1 MESNFKNL
9 SSLFSANILVK
20 ALGIISVMVLIRFLT
35 KEELSLLPNYAVV
48 AGLALTVSSFGLF
61 PTMIR
66 EVPFLLQEQRFDRAR
81 AIINTSLLYI
91 LPSLIIVSA
100 VSYVFSEEL
109 ASYLL
114 GDRAYSLHFKIMA
127 VSFVF
132 SGIRQFFDYG
142 YWAYDMFKE
151 QSYLLVIE
159 GIVKVILNVVGVIFF
174 GALGLVVSLALT
186 SLVSCV
192 TSIYYFRGILFA
204 ANYQVISPKYLLKES
219 APYYLESYLMYFR
232 NQGDQ
237 LFVTTFLGAEQLAVY
252 FVAKK
257 LYDILQIFTRPLD
270 KVFTNSLA
278 KLRGKLGRFS
288 VRISEILTL
297 NVFLFIPFIALC
309 IGLTPLFIRII
320 AGEEYL
326 EAVPASMLLTLTLLV
341 YFFYTSTFGRAIFL
355 LKPSTSRF
363 KLTLVE
369 SVSLA
374 VFSLLLIKD
383 FAVEGVA
390 LARLLTVLVT
400 GLYSYFY
407 TRRDID
413 LTIERKPIVIVTI
426 ISIAMAVTL
435 LFAQS
440 YSPHIAA
447 VVIALSLVVVA
458 FLVVVNRSIS
468 EKYYSFINLFFP
480 FKIADPVIQLRNKL
494 FAKKKV

>member
-1 MESNFKNL
+1 
-9 SSLFSANILVK
+9 
-20 ALGIISVMVLIRFLT
+20 MVLIRFLT

-48 AGLALTVSSFGLF
+48 SGLAITVSSFGLF

-66 EVPFLLQEQRFDRAR
+66 EIPLLLQEQSFDRAR
-81 AIINTSLLYI
+81 AIINTSLLII
-91 LPSLIIVSA
+91 LPPLMIVSA
-100 VSYVFSEEL
+100 VSYFFSEEL
-109 ASYLL
+109 ALYLL
-114 GDRAYSLHFKIMA
+114 GEKAYSLHFKIMA
-127 VSFVF
+127 VSFAF

-159 GIVKVILNVVGVIFF
+159 GLVKIVLNIVGVIFF

-192 TSIYYFRGILFA
+192 ISVYYFRSILFA
-204 ANYQVISPKYLLKES
+204 SDYQVISPKYLLVKS

-232 NQGDQ
+232 TQGDQ
-237 LFVTTFLGAEQLAVY
+237 LFVTTFLGPEQLAVY

-278 KLRGKLGRFS
+278 KLRGKLGEFNER
-288 VRISEILTL
+288 VSEIFTL
-297 NVFLFIPFIALC
+297 NVFLFVPFIALC
-309 IGLTPLFIRII
+309 MGLTPLFIKII
-320 AGEEYL
+320 AGNEYL
-326 EAVPASMLLTLTLLV
+326 EAVPASLLLTMTLLV
-341 YFFYTSTFGRAIFL
+341 YFFYTSTFGRTIFL

-374 VFSLLLIKD
+374 VFSFFLIKG
-383 FAVEGVA
+383 FAVEGIA
-390 LARLLTVLVT
+390 LARLLTVIVT

-407 TRRDID
+407 TRRDVD
-413 LTIERKPIVIVTI
+413 LTIEGKPLVIVSVISMVMTAVLLLAQDYSSHIMVVGVALLLAI
-426 ISIAMAVTL
+426 IM
-435 LFAQS
+435 
-440 YSPHIAA
+440 
-447 VVIALSLVVVA
+447 
-458 FLVVVNRSIS
+458 FLVVINRSIS
-468 EKYYSFINLFFP
+468 AKYYSFINSFFP
-480 FKIADPVIQLRNKL
+480 FKVADPVTEVHHKL